1 MHIPTGPI
9 PAGRLTMTHEA
20 RASFATFAY
29 GRRYLERTDRA
40 PVDPVQFPF
49 PIPEPMCCSGP
60 KRASPTS
67 MASATPRPTGGATI

>member
-29 GRRYLERTDRA
+29 GRR
-40 PVDPVQFPF
+40 
-49 PIPEPMCCSGP
+49 
-60 KRASPTS
+60 
-67 MASATPRPTGGATI
+67 